1 MDIFSIMVVFLV
13 FLPAILLIAVVVMGY
28 IDQMERENENEK

>member
-1 MDIFSIMVVFLV
+1 MDIFSIMVIFLV

-28 IDQMERENENEK
+28 IDQMEKENEE